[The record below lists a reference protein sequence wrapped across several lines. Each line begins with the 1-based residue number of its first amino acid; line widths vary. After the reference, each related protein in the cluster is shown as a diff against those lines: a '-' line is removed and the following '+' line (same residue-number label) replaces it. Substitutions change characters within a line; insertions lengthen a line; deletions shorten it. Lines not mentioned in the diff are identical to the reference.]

1 MPKLR
6 IRPYK
11 AERILVSLTPAHV
24 QQQSTA
30 TLEVCYRT
38 SCKTDQYL
46 ELTDSHIDESWYK
59 GAC

>member
-11 AERILVSLTPAHV
+11 AERILVSLIPAHV

-46 ELTDSHIDESWYK
+46 ELTDSHIDESW
-59 GAC
+59 